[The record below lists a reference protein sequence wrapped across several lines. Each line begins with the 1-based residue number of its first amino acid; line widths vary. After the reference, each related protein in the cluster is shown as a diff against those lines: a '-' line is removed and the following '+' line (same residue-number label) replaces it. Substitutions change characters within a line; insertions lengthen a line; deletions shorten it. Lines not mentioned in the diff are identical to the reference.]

1 MAMAPVSNLA
11 RSWRYKI
18 LHPDQS
24 EDEDDDEDEDDLLP
38 TVLS

>member
-1 MAMAPVSNLA
+1 MVMAPVSNLA

-18 LHPDQS
+18 LHPDQN
-24 EDEDDDEDEDDLLP
+24 EDDDEDEYDLLP